1 MAKPRTPRTTTA
13 PAAATAAPAATNPTA
28 QAIAASAPLYA
39 LTGKQPR
46 QGNTPQLGGVKSG
59 LGKGWVAAAKP
70 ASNSRGAALAALAA
84 LGATFTQ
91 AQGLAALGALP
102 KGTLGSG
109 SPRSY
114 WAAFVASGYLAAVQ

>member
-1 MAKPRTPRTTTA
+1 MATTK
-13 PAAATAAPAATNPTA
+13 ATTKATTA
-28 QAIAASAPLYA
+28 QAVAATAPLYA

-70 ASNSRGAALAALAA
+70 ANNSRGAALAALAA
-84 LGATFTQ
+84 LGTTFTQ
-91 AQGLAALGALP
+91 AQGLAALCALP

-114 WAAFVASGYLAAVQ
+114 WAAFVAGGYLAAQ